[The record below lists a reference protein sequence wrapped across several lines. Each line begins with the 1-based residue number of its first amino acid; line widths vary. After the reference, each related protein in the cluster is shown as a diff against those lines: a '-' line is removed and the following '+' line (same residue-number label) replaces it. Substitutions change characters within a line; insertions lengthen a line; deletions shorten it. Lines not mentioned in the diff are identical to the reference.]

1 MCHVRERMISINK
14 FKDIVEVEKRVMIFS
29 LKLVTLAKPVT
40 SFNGL
45 KNKKKKTRRY
55 VNPGQNT
62 YFDKLMINV
71 VILNLLSIN

>member
-1 MCHVRERMISINK
+1 M
-14 FKDIVEVEKRVMIFS
+14 DKRIR
-29 LKLVTLAKPVT
+29 KTKP
-40 SFNGL
+40 
-45 KNKKKKTRRY
+45 RRY

>member
-1 MCHVRERMISINK
+1 MDERIRK
-14 FKDIVEVEKRVMIFS
+14 
-29 LKLVTLAKPVT
+29 
-40 SFNGL
+40 
-45 KNKKKKTRRY
+45 KNNNRRY

>member
-1 MCHVRERMISINK
+1 MDERIRN
-14 FKDIVEVEKRVMIFS
+14 
-29 LKLVTLAKPVT
+29 
-40 SFNGL
+40 N
-45 KNKKKKTRRY
+45 NNNNNRRY